1 MIDFGLAACVRDGR
15 KLKVQCGTPA
25 FAAPEVWKMKP
36 YSTPADVWSCG
47 VMVFVMTVGQ
57 VCAMRGAPVTTVA
70 SMRHFSQ
77 LGACLHYAVSVVGGG
92 FRGATALLRACVGN

>member
-47 VMVFVMTVGQ
+47 VILYTLLCGNLPFDDDNIPDLFRKIKNADYSFPSHLSEVRCT
-57 VCAMRGAPVTTVA
+57 R
-70 SMRHFSQ
+70 
-77 LGACLHYAVSVVGGG
+77 SVVILSVAP
-92 FRGATALLRACVGN
+92 FS

>member
-1 MIDFGLAACVRDGR
+1 M
-15 KLKVQCGTPA
+15 
-25 FAAPEVWKMKP
+25 
-36 YSTPADVWSCG
+36 
-47 VMVFVMTVGQ
+47 VMTVGQ

-77 LGACLHYAVSVVGGG
+77 LGACLRYAVSVVGGG